1 MDHDALDLFVEKV
14 VAEKKFPEL
23 DPEVLAQI
31 KADVKVRAEQH
42 INVAI
47 LAALPPEKIEEFDK
61 LLDTATEADIQKF
74 VGDNIPDPAE
84 VTALALIN
92 FRNSYLGV

>member
-1 MDHDALDLFVEKV
+1 MDQDSLDLFVEKL

-23 DPEVLAQI
+23 DAEVLTQI

-42 INVAI
+42 INGAI
-47 LAALPPEKIEEFDK
+47 FAALPPEKVEEFDK
-61 LLDTATEADIQKF
+61 LLNTATEEEIQKF
-74 VGDNIPDPAE
+74 CSENIGDVTE